1 MSTLFDDGFVI
12 IDLETTA
19 LNNDPNVDIVEVAIL
34 SHHGEIL
41 LNTLVKPTHPI
52 PMVASRIHGIYDKD
66 VVEAPSFVDI
76 YPQLEAML
84 NGQNVVAYN
93 HTFEQDILR
102 AVCRRAKKPLFT
114 PTAWHCAM
122 RAYSAFIGVTR
133 YQKLTV
139 ACQREG
145 IPLANAHR
153 ALGDC
158 LMTLALMKKM
168 ATAV

>member
-1 MSTLFDDGFVI
+1 MLTLFDDGFVI
-12 IDLETTA
+12 LDLETTG
-19 LNNDPNVDIVEVAIL
+19 LNDDPKVDIVEIAIV

-41 LNTLVKPTHPI
+41 LNTLVKPTQSI
-52 PMVASRIHGIYDKD
+52 PLVASRIHGIHDKD
-66 VVEAPSFVDI
+66 VIDAPSFVDI
-76 YPQLEAML
+76 YPQLEALL
-84 NGQNVVAYN
+84 NGKIVVAYN

-102 AVCRRAKKPLFT
+102 TVCRRAQKPQLT
-114 PTAWHCAM
+114 PMEWYCAM
-122 RAYSAFIGVTR
+122 RSYSVYRGATR
-133 YQKLTV
+133 FQKLTA

-168 ATAV
+168 ATPV